1 MESLHK
7 ERYWLTLTLLRLEA
21 RSRSH
26 DISMFCI
33 EKCKQ
38 PEMLASS
45 KITTPRMQ
53 ILSDGIDSFIFILIM
68 SHDMLRP
75 PGGLCSLDP

>member
-1 MESLHK
+1 MYKSNKDMVDITSWPYVTDVMQMSINK
-7 ERYWLTLTLLRLEA
+7 ECYWLTLTLLHLEA

-38 PEMLASS
+38 PEMLVSS
-45 KITTPRMQ
+45 MATTFRM
-53 ILSDGIDSFIFILIM
+53 
-68 SHDMLRP
+68 
-75 PGGLCSLDP
+75 

>member
-1 MESLHK
+1 MNITLWRYVNDVMQMLINK

-38 PEMLASS
+38 PEILVSS
-45 KITTPRMQ
+45 KAIT
-53 ILSDGIDSFIFILIM
+53 
-68 SHDMLRP
+68 LRQA
-75 PGGLCSLDP
+75 SR

>member
-1 MESLHK
+1 MNKMLWLYVNDVTQMSINKDH
-7 ERYWLTLTLLRLEA
+7 YWLALTLLRLLA

-38 PEMLASS
+38 PEMLVSS
-45 KITTPRMQ
+45 IKGNYTENVN
-53 ILSDGIDSFIFILIM
+53 IL
-68 SHDMLRP
+68 P
-75 PGGLCSLDP
+75 Y